1 MKKSGLLALALVVML
16 GIVGR
21 AEAAE
26 AAKSF
31 YTGSEILSK
40 CKSPSA
46 AWQDSCKMFLAT
58 VMDTTRA
65 WNRAGE
71 LQKLI
76 CPPEDVDTEALKAVF
91 IKHASDKK
99 NRKELDDAAATLAV
113 NAFINAYFCQIP
125 RQ

>member
-21 AEAAE
+21 AEAA
-26 AAKSF
+26 KSF
-31 YTGSEILSK
+31 YTGSEMLSK
-40 CKSPSA
+40 CNSPSA

-99 NRKELDDAAATLAV
+99 NKKQLDDAAATLAV
-113 NAFINAYFCQIP
+113 NAFIDAYFC
-125 RQ
+125 